1 MLHSQSF
8 LRQPTTTTKKQ
19 GSVKRP
25 KERILF
31 FFVLSKMKVD
41 LNEIQTL
48 ADNAAKEET
57 PALDFPIPSGC
68 EDYKK
73 IMKVKESKKGG
84 LGFFAMKD
92 IEAGSLLLA
101 SKPLALI
108 MGWEEDDGEEEEE
121 DEDVMNDD
129 DDEGTETIVK
139 GSKRN
144 GMLVIKLLK
153 AMKSDASIWFDKV
166 DKLYPREVTEDLPL
180 WLCESSEIDEA
191 IDQCADELKSD
202 STSFSDDLVDEIR
215 QRLPLIVKYNCLSI
229 ETGPELFVHPSQA
242 QGGHISLSATGLYFE
257 PSFFNHSSRPNVS
270 RYCIGD
276 VMFFVANQGIQKDE
290 ELCIS
295 YIEGDL
301 LMESSEIRS
310 RLLDM
315 DFDEETSVHEETIDP
330 KKNKLES
337 KKEFPIIDVDT
348 QDDLMSLDPLERLH
362 EINDLL
368 KEVTKGTLIHEGENG
383 EKKEVSFFKCDEH
396 QLRILLALTYE
407 SLGSPTKAIEEWK
420 KCIQF
425 VDTNFPPHDENGI
438 SLKVQAA
445 LCSFFLDDLIAA
457 KLLAKNALESHNL
470 LFGGGV
476 QFFLKR
482 YSNEFN
488 LHLRPQSASTAINF
502 LWPKE

>member
-1 MLHSQSF
+1 
-8 LRQPTTTTKKQ
+8 
-19 GSVKRP
+19 
-25 KERILF
+25 
-31 FFVLSKMKVD
+31 MKVD

-57 PALDFPIPSGC
+57 PILDFPIPSGC
-68 EDYKK
+68 EDYHKF
-73 IMKVKESKKGG
+73 MKVKESQNRG
-84 LGFFAMKD
+84 LGFFATKD

-101 SKPLALI
+101 AKPLALI
-108 MGWEEDDGEEEEE
+108 MGWEEDDDEEDRESVMDDGDEEE
-121 DEDVMNDD
+121 
-129 DDEGTETIVK
+129 TENIVK
-139 GSKRN
+139 GSRRN

-153 AMKSDASIWFDKV
+153 AMKRDASIWFDKI
-166 DKLYPREVTEDLPL
+166 DKLFPREVTEDLPL

-191 IDQCADELKSD
+191 IDQYADELKTD
-202 STSFSDDLVDEIR
+202 SSSFNDDLVDEIR

-257 PSFFNHSSRPNVS
+257 PSFFNHSAQPNIC

-276 VMFFVANQGIQKDE
+276 VMFFVANQDIQKDG

-315 DFDEETSVHEETIDP
+315 DFEEEASVNEETSDN
-330 KKNKLES
+330 KKSKLES

-368 KEVTKGTLIHEGENG
+368 KEVSKGSLIHEDENG

-420 KCIQF
+420 KCVQF
-425 VDTNFPPHDENGI
+425 VDTNYPLHDENGI
-438 SLKVQAA
+438 ALKVQAA
-445 LCSFFLDDLIAA
+445 LCCFFLDNLVAA
-457 KLLAKNALESHNL
+457 KSFAKKALESHDL

-482 YSNEFN
+482 YSNEFK
-488 LHLRPQSASTAINF
+488 LQLRPQSASKAVSF